1 MLEKAPNSS
10 NLATQVQAQWKI
22 EKCENFTYLRTPFLV
37 AIWPA
42 LFFFLCVLLLL
53 FQGHPT
59 SIFLKISVRKTI

>member
-42 LFFFLCVLLLL
+42 LFFFYVYYYYY
-53 FQGHPT
+53 FRGTQRQ
-59 SIFLKISVRKTI
+59 FF